1 MKAID
6 VLINSI
12 NGQIKEFNKSNF
24 KIYDADNRDWYLE
37 SVEYSSED
45 DRLIFNT
52 TEDKEWSYMN

>member
-12 NGQIKEFNKSNF
+12 NGQLQEINKSNF
-24 KIYDADNRDWYLE
+24 KIYDADNRDWFLE

-52 TEDKEWSYMN
+52 KEEKEWSYMN